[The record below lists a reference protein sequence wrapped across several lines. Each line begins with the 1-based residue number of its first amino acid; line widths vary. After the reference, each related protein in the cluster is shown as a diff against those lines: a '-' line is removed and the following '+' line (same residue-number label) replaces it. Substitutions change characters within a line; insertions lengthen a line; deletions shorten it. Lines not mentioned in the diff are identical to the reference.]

1 MRRAGYSAAWSGCG
15 SSSGDLLQDIFCCRR
30 PSLEISP
37 QWPLPHLRHSIM
49 ADTGAETVAKLEA
62 LLALGDQIH
71 WFCPRV
77 TAEDEDRFIDEDCLE
92 ILPSEL
98 AKEKEIRQSKIREAA
113 RRRDQVLEACVILAY
128 DGAEAEPFK
137 DKLKSGL
144 QTQLQRCDVC
154 VREYH
159 RSHGLLKALLEGW
172 YNEEDVE
179 VFMQK
184 FDDMNIQRITAG
196 LNLLQGALMGLPEE
210 KRSIVAAG
218 DVGMYAMFEALNC
231 TAFLCNEQLLETTF
245 DPPFHAASTKK
256 KIKLPNFVP
265 GMTAFLYSHNTMRST
280 WAFNNF
286 SKVKRELL
294 GTEFEYSVQPFLVQA
309 MGRVGVANLDLAFLP
324 TFWKATRLILTKM
337 TPALIKDNLR
347 ALDQNLYTIGL
358 EHFQVKSGP
367 FVDETASYQLLL
379 ELNPSAFWDAMGSIS
394 ASTVLEQMLTAPALH
409 EMLQLSV
416 TREPLNLVEKMA
428 WTLAFVRSIKA
439 DILVPPLRVLLDHLL
454 IQFQKSPPYSSYTGT
469 ISWELGLACIIEAAG
484 RLHKV
489 YGPTVSNFVE
499 LVGTVHIPL
508 IMEELRGIESKDD
521 MRIDKTEHLGLAII
535 EKLLALDL
543 ASLAHD
549 RYLILKDRDLENDI
563 NISGLSVWR
572 HAMQA
577 VKSGGP
583 ALPAAILAGTNAL
596 LPLEPFT
603 ARQVGYAEKQANA
616 WNTAL
621 EKVLAYVHDDFLE
634 ALNMFNEEQLQDL
647 YQDPHGARGLVTL
660 LYNADESIHQG
671 TVGILRILSGKDT
684 RRDSIM
690 HITSSFLGITLR
702 SAAATHKHI
711 WQSKMFGPCAR
722 FMKLGRDFFS
732 CLTDSQDGILR
743 SRTISEKQDL
753 AALSDLWKET
763 WNVLAIIFQHTE
775 FWSNIGYDKAVMTE
789 FCRATME
796 FAETVFDQYSI
807 FASTLREGD
816 KTKSDIEVGEELL
829 KSPAKAFNN
838 MTGWLR
844 LRDDFLIETAVSLT
858 VKVLRRLEEVSI
870 QIDEKAALYVEGV
883 IGSGTTT
890 KIRTKLSPSQK
901 AELQRALEQ
910 HLGEPVAEHID
921 INTTVPRKQSTLAG
935 WAGKSSSSTPATAV
949 ARSKNVID
957 LEKWS
962 TASDASKRKKDL
974 ADEHDKAYRDL
985 IGSATSGQQ
994 AFRQK
999 LPPKKPTPLVA
1010 PKVSQQ
1016 QADFAAKRKAQ
1027 EDEVKRKKAEFLA
1040 KQTGGK
1046 VGVGSGVQGLGNM
1059 GKDHTLKGQNVMV
1072 SSDEESDDDDDD
1084 ELDTDLFGG
1093 PIKDKKKIQRPDVDP
1108 NGALGLKP
1116 EVKKG
1121 PTRIHRTARSAKDMR
1136 ARLAP
1141 DLGPLHKI
1149 ILQWDFF
1156 HEGDYPPGANP
1167 HIFRGVAN
1175 SFTNP
1180 VSYQETFQPL
1190 LTLEAWQGM
1199 VKSRE
1204 ENTSKPYDIKINNR
1218 SNVDHFIELSTIV
1231 GQAENRDLQLQEGDI
1246 VLMSKAPKPH
1256 LDSSSP
1262 HCLSRVYRVKRQKN
1276 VLEIVYQTMS
1286 GTSLASSLT
1295 PNAVVH
1301 GVKVQTITPLER
1313 EYGALQG
1320 LQYYDLCNQIC
1331 KAAPSKRINFSE
1343 KQIAR
1348 FQDTYNVNR
1357 AQSQAINAALENEG
1371 FSLIQGPPG
1380 SGKTKTIVAIV
1391 GGLLSS
1397 VLGTSTSTSTG
1408 SRITVPGQKDV
1419 TIDAA
1424 PRKLLVCAPSNA
1436 AVDEIVMRLKDGVKT
1451 KDGRQHQISVVRIG
1465 RSDAINAQVQDV
1477 TIDELVARRMGNN
1490 TDDGTRQ
1497 KNQQIFN
1504 EHKRVSDE
1512 LNILMQKKNSG
1523 DVKGKEEGVLQQD
1536 IIAARKRK
1544 SELSA
1549 MIDNVKDKERD
1560 AGREAELN
1568 KKRAQQAVLND
1579 AHVICATLSGSG
1591 HDMFRSLSIEFETVI
1606 IDEAAQC
1613 VEMSSLIPL
1622 KYGCV
1627 KCIMVGDPKQL
1638 PPTVFSKEAAKFQY
1652 EQSLFVRMQRNF
1664 ADEVHLLDTQYR
1676 MHPDISIF
1684 PSRTFYDG
1692 LLKDGEGMAGL
1703 REKPWHKS
1711 SLLAPYRFYDVQ
1723 GQHQAAP
1730 KGHSLINKAEISVAI
1745 ALYERLGTDF
1755 KDYDFKGRIGI
1766 ITPYKS
1772 QLKALK
1778 DSFSNRFG
1786 NTILDAVEFNTTDAF
1801 QGRESEVIIFSCVR
1815 ASPAGGIGFLQDI
1828 RRMNVG
1834 LTRAKSSLWVLGN
1847 SESLARGQY
1856 WKKLVEDA
1864 QARDCYTSGD
1874 VIRMLAEGSNAYPAS
1889 KPPSKLH
1896 AMHDTAPN
1904 PNGHHKNGDRKSSV
1918 VKSETP
1924 NNDAALQHLKRE
1936 PSNPDAMQGVTR
1948 RYQDIRKTRPADNDH
1963 DVEMA
1968 DAPASNE
1975 DDQMSSRDSD
1985 STANIKPV
1993 ASSRREGDLGTSA
2006 HSIKPPVSAHRAN
2019 PPKPVPPPMIRKRP
2033 APSVFINKKQR

>member
-1 MRRAGYSAAWSGCG
+1 MEKIPRKISLLPRCR
-15 SSSGDLLQDIFCCRR
+15 DLAQVSTQRLR
-30 PSLEISP
+30 PRL
-37 QWPLPHLRHSIM
+37 WHNIM

-71 WFCPRV
+71 WFCPRA
-77 TAEDEDRFIDEDCLE
+77 TAADEDYFFYEDCLE
-92 ILPSEL
+92 FLPSES
-98 AKEKEIRQSKIREAA
+98 AKEKQVRETRIREAQ

-137 DKLKSGL
+137 DKLKVGL
-144 QTQLQRCDVC
+144 QTQLRRCDIC

-172 YNEEDVE
+172 YNEEDVDQ
-179 VFMQK
+179 FMQK
-184 FDDMNIQRITAG
+184 FDDMNIARITAG
-196 LNLLQGALMGLPEE
+196 LSLLLKALLDLPEE

-218 DVGMYAMFEALNC
+218 DAGMYAMFEALNC
-231 TAFLCNEQLLETTF
+231 TAFLRDEHLLETSF
-245 DPPFHAASTKK
+245 DPTFLAASTKK
-256 KIKLPNFVP
+256 KIKLPNYVP
-265 GMTAFLYSHNTMRST
+265 GMTAFLYSQNTMRST
-280 WAFNNF
+280 WASNNF

-294 GTEFEYSVQPFLVQA
+294 GTEFEYAVQPFLVQA

-337 TPALIKDNLR
+337 TPGLIKDNLR
-347 ALDQNLYTIGL
+347 TLDQNLYTIGL
-358 EHFQVKSGP
+358 EHFQLNSP
-367 FVDETASYQLLL
+367 SFVDEAASYQILL
-379 ELNPSAFWDAMGSIS
+379 EMSPSAFWDAMGAIS

-409 EMLQLSV
+409 DILRLSV
-416 TREPLNLVEKMA
+416 TREPLNLLEKMA
-428 WTLAFVRSIKA
+428 WVPAFVKSIKP
-439 DILVPPLRVLLDHLL
+439 DILVPPMRVLLDHLL
-454 IQFQKSPPYSSYTGT
+454 IQFQQSPPYSNYAGT
-469 ISWELGLACIIEAAG
+469 ITWELGLTCILEAAG
-484 RLHKV
+484 RLYKV

-499 LVGTVHIPL
+499 LIGTVHIPL
-508 IMEELRGIESKDD
+508 IMEELEGIETKDD

-535 EKLLALDL
+535 EKLLSLDL

-563 NISGLSVWR
+563 NISGLSVWQS
-572 HAMQA
+572 AMKA
-577 VKSGGP
+577 VKPGGP

-603 ARQVGYAEKQANA
+603 TRQVGYAEKQANA
-616 WNTAL
+616 WNIAL
-621 EKVLAYVHDDFLE
+621 AKVLDHVRDDFFDT
-634 ALNMFNEEQLQDL
+634 LNTFNEEQLQDL
-647 YQDPHGARGLVTL
+647 YQDPNGARGLVTL
-660 LYNADESIHQG
+660 LYNADDSIHQG
-671 TVGILRILSGKDT
+671 AVGILRNLSGKDA

-690 HITSSFLGITLR
+690 HITSSFLEITLR

-743 SRTISEKQDL
+743 SRTISDKQDL

-816 KTKSDIEVGEELL
+816 KTKSDLEVGEELL

-858 VKVLRRLEEVSI
+858 VKVLRRLEEVGI
-870 QIDEKAALYVEGV
+870 RIDEKAAQYVEGV
-883 IGSGTTT
+883 VSTGATT
-890 KIRTKLSPSQK
+890 KIRTKLSPAQK

-921 INTTVPRKQSTLAG
+921 VNTTAPRKQSTLAG
-935 WAGKSSSSTPATAV
+935 WANKSGSSAPTTALPKP
-949 ARSKNVID
+949 KNVID

-962 TASDASKRKKDL
+962 NASDASKRKKDL
-974 ADEHDKAYRDL
+974 AEEHDKAYRDL

-999 LPPKKPTPLVA
+999 IPPKKLAPLAA
-1010 PKVSQQ
+1010 PKITQQ

-1040 KQTGGK
+1040 KQTGGR
-1046 VGVGSGVQGLGNM
+1046 VGAGSGVQGLGNM

-1093 PIKDKKKIQRPDVDP
+1093 PIKDKKKIQRPNVDP

-1121 PTRIHRTARSAKDMR
+1121 PTRIQRTARSAKDMR

-1141 DLGPLHKI
+1141 DLAPLHKI

-1156 HEGDYPPGANP
+1156 HEGDYPPGANS
-1167 HIFRGVAN
+1167 HVFQAVAN

-1180 VSYQETFQPL
+1180 VAYQATFQPL

-1204 ENTSKPYDIKINNR
+1204 ENTAKPYDIKINNR
-1218 SNVDHFIELSTIV
+1218 SNVDHFVELSTLV

-1246 VLMSKAPKPH
+1246 ILMSKSSKPH
-1256 LDSSSP
+1256 LDPASP
-1262 HCLSRVYRVKRQKN
+1262 HCLARIYRVKRQKN
-1276 VLEIVYQTMS
+1276 NLEIVYQTMS
-1286 GTSLASSLT
+1286 GTSLASFLT

-1301 GVKVQTITPLER
+1301 GIKVQTITPLER

-1343 KQIAR
+1343 NQIVR

-1391 GGLLSS
+1391 GGLLSNA
-1397 VLGTSTSTSTG
+1397 LGTSIATG
-1408 SRITVPGQKDV
+1408 SRITVPGQKNVPSDV
-1419 TIDAA
+1419 A

-1436 AVDEIVMRLKDGVKT
+1436 AVDEIVMRLKGGVKT
-1451 KDGRQHQISVVRIG
+1451 KDGRQHQINIVRIG
-1465 RSDAINAQVQDV
+1465 RSDAINSQVQDV
-1477 TIDELVARRMGNN
+1477 TMDELVARRMGSN

-1497 KNQQIFN
+1497 NSQHIFN

-1512 LNILMQKKNSG
+1512 LLWRIPSPTTSHTKRHSSPCSRLKL
-1523 DVKGKEEGVLQQD
+1523 GKVW
-1536 IIAARKRK
+1536 
-1544 SELSA
+1544 
-1549 MIDNVKDKERD
+1549 
-1560 AGREAELN
+1560 
-1568 KKRAQQAVLND
+1568 
-1579 AHVICATLSGSG
+1579 
-1591 HDMFRSLSIEFETVI
+1591 
-1606 IDEAAQC
+1606 
-1613 VEMSSLIPL
+1613 SSR
-1622 KYGCV
+1622 V
-1627 KCIMVGDPKQL
+1627 
-1638 PPTVFSKEAAKFQY
+1638 
-1652 EQSLFVRMQRNF
+1652 
-1664 ADEVHLLDTQYR
+1664 
-1676 MHPDISIF
+1676 
-1684 PSRTFYDG
+1684 
-1692 LLKDGEGMAGL
+1692 
-1703 REKPWHKS
+1703 
-1711 SLLAPYRFYDVQ
+1711 
-1723 GQHQAAP
+1723 
-1730 KGHSLINKAEISVAI
+1730 
-1745 ALYERLGTDF
+1745 
-1755 KDYDFKGRIGI
+1755 
-1766 ITPYKS
+1766 
-1772 QLKALK
+1772 
-1778 DSFSNRFG
+1778 
-1786 NTILDAVEFNTTDAF
+1786 
-1801 QGRESEVIIFSCVR
+1801 
-1815 ASPAGGIGFLQDI
+1815 
-1828 RRMNVG
+1828 
-1834 LTRAKSSLWVLGN
+1834 
-1847 SESLARGQY
+1847 
-1856 WKKLVEDA
+1856 
-1864 QARDCYTSGD
+1864 
-1874 VIRMLAEGSNAYPAS
+1874 
-1889 KPPSKLH
+1889 
-1896 AMHDTAPN
+1896 
-1904 PNGHHKNGDRKSSV
+1904 
-1918 VKSETP
+1918 
-1924 NNDAALQHLKRE
+1924 
-1936 PSNPDAMQGVTR
+1936 
-1948 RYQDIRKTRPADNDH
+1948 RKTRQSLTTLRSTTAVTLIISSNS
-1963 DVEMA
+1963 
-1968 DAPASNE
+1968 APW
-1975 DDQMSSRDSD
+1975 
-1985 STANIKPV
+1985 
-1993 ASSRREGDLGTSA
+1993 
-2006 HSIKPPVSAHRAN
+2006 
-2019 PPKPVPPPMIRKRP
+2019 
-2033 APSVFINKKQR
+2033 